1 MNTLQE
7 RKQARLEKL
16 LDSLLVSPANK
27 AMALEYLEADTPDEG
42 LLEKAEY
49 QNFRMASMVV
59 YNEVANY
66 LQPLWKAGKEDE
78 LIRFIRLFWAIGKST
93 AGFLLERRGLYLEE
107 KHEREL
113 RIRALGK
120 VEAAAMEAEVCAWQ
134 RHRRAAEGW
143 LWELAASEP
152 EVLEAAQS
160 FTDLSWDNM
169 KVFLAGILLCKG
181 FRAGLLQKL
190 TGGDRAARQA
200 ELVFANN
207 RESLE
212 HSVSSLTAAD
222 RDVLSAY
229 LAKGDPAAPLPVLSV
244 KTAADA
250 APDMVL
256 GTRIA
261 SDYLTGLLG
270 GASFQGQAQ
279 DARLRCAVRMY
290 LALNPSAM
298 LYKVVV
304 STPGE
309 YLFAQ
314 MDNLLQDLPGGEVTL
329 LLYLSGSPYVAS
341 EQTRRMLVDRCKF
354 AAEQAAAAA
363 DPNQYMQL
371 QQMLGDA
378 VPGLSGGVQE
388 RIITMLEKYAQAGKN
403 ELRAYLTATGSMADS
418 AARLAAVTSSQL
430 YLYQLCQMLESYWE
444 KHGWDDFSC
453 RCVVVCCL
461 PFKAYGMN
469 VFCQK
474 AGEFGA
480 LAQKLLEKQLPV
492 GELLQVFGTL
502 QDCFYNEKRKTALRN
517 ELLEVIRRPEYL
529 EALCDAAQS
538 SCVFGRHVALS
549 ALDDL
554 TAAPQI
560 GEKAKEGIL
569 AAAGDSSKQVQEL
582 LLNLLSAHVDWS
594 PDIAALLK
602 SKKAAERYLAVQ
614 VSARLGES
622 MRPELET
629 ALAAEKSAKVADAI
643 RVVLGRPAE
652 AVEQAGEPTPEEL
665 AQRALKGGKRR
676 RFQWLLE
683 QPLPPVR
690 RADGTP
696 AEEDLRDGLLAV
708 YCEMGRI
715 GRSDT
720 AAAIAKGLD
729 STDLAALAQEVWER
743 WLAAG
748 AQSKTKW
755 VLAFAAVFGGPAMTP
770 RLQHAINDWPQHA
783 RGAIACEAVTALTLS
798 SDPAALLVV
807 DSIFRKFKF
816 RQVKAAAAAAL
827 KNAAN
832 ELGITEEELA
842 DRIVPDLG
850 FTADGSRIFD
860 YGPRRFTVRLT
871 PTLELSITNDAG
883 KVVKNLPSPGKTD
896 DPEKAAAAYDGFKAM
911 KKQIRTTVTAQ
922 KARLEAALA
931 ALRCWDA
938 EAWQA
943 LFVKNPIMRQFAI
956 SLIWGVYEEDR
967 LTATFRYMEDGSFN
981 TVDEEEYALPEG
993 ARIGLVHPVELDA
1006 ETRDAWKQQLED
1018 YEITPS
1024 IPQLERPVYALCPG
1038 REAECKL
1045 EDFGGK
1051 QLNGLSLSGKLQ
1063 GLGWYRGSVQDG
1075 GGYYTFYREDP
1086 TLGLGVEL
1094 SFSGCFVGDENE
1106 TVTVYD
1112 AVFYK
1117 AGTVQRGSY
1126 CYDKPKD
1133 ADVLL
1138 LGKVPARYYSE
1149 IVYQLTRA
1157 TASSTETDPDW
1168 RTTRN

>member
-7 RKQARLEKL
+7 RKQARLEKV
-16 LDSLLVSPANK
+16 LDSLLVSSANK
-27 AMALEYLEADTPDEG
+27 AMAQKYLETDTPDEG

-49 QNFRMASMVV
+49 QNFRL
-59 YNEVANY
+59 ANDTARDEMDDY
-66 LQPLWKAGKEDE
+66 LQTLRKAGKEEE
-78 LIRFIRLFWAIGKST
+78 LTRFVRLFWAIGKST
-93 AGFLLERRGLYLEE
+93 AGFLLERRGLYSE
-107 KHEREL
+107 EREERDL
-113 RIRALGK
+113 YIRVLGK
-120 VEAAAMEAEVCAWQ
+120 AEAAAMVAEVCAWQ
-134 RHRRAAEGW
+134 RHRAPAEEW
-143 LWELAASEP
+143 LWKLAASEP
-152 EVLEAAQS
+152 EVLESAQS
-160 FTDLSWDNM
+160 FGDDVIDNM

-181 FRAGLLQKL
+181 FRSGLIQKL

-200 ELVFANN
+200 ELVFVNN
-207 RESLE
+207 RESLAQ
-212 HSVSSLTAAD
+212 SVSSLTAAD
-222 RDVLSAY
+222 RDALGAY
-229 LAKGDPAAPLPVLSV
+229 LQKGDPAAPLPVLSV
-244 KTAADA
+244 KTAANA
-250 APDMVL
+250 APDQVL
-256 GTRIA
+256 RTRLA
-261 SDYLTGLLG
+261 DDYLIGLLG
-270 GASFQGQAQ
+270 GASFRGQKR

-290 LALNPSAM
+290 LALNPSAL
-298 LYKVVV
+298 LYVALA
-304 STPGE
+304 STPRD
-309 YLFAQ
+309 YLLDQ
-314 MDNLLQDLPGGEVTL
+314 LDNLLRDLPGGATTL
-329 LLYLSGSPYVAS
+329 LLYLSSSPYMLP
-341 EQTRRMLVDRCKF
+341 EQTRRMLADRCKS

-371 QQMLGDA
+371 QQMLGDT
-378 VPGLSGGVQE
+378 VPSLGTGAQE
-388 RIITMLEKYAQAGKN
+388 RIINMLEKYTQTGKN
-403 ELRAYLTATGSMADS
+403 ELRTYLTSTGSMADS
-418 AARLAAVTSSQL
+418 TAQLAGVTSSQP
-430 YLYQLCQMLESYWE
+430 YLYQFCWMLESYWK

-469 VFCQK
+469 VFFRK
-474 AGEFGA
+474 EGESGA
-480 LAQKLLEKQLPV
+480 LAQKLLEKQLPI
-492 GELLQVFGTL
+492 GELLQVFGAL
-502 QDCFYNEKRKTALRN
+502 QDCFYQESQKTALRN
-517 ELLEVIRRPEYL
+517 EVLKMVRRPEYL
-529 EALCDAAQS
+529 EDLCVAAQKS
-538 SCVFGRHVALS
+538 GVFGRYVALS

-582 LLNLLSAHVDWS
+582 LLNLLSAHADWG

-614 VSARLGES
+614 VSARLGDS
-622 MRPELET
+622 MRPELEA
-629 ALAAEKSAKVADAI
+629 ALATEKSAKVADAI
-643 RVVLGRPAE
+643 RTVLGSPAE
-652 AVEQAGEPTPEEL
+652 SAEQAGEPVPEEL
-665 AQRALKGGKRR
+665 AARALKGGKRR

-683 QPLPPVR
+683 QPLPSVR
-690 RADGTP
+690 RTDGTP
-696 AEEDLRDGLLAV
+696 ADDDLRDGLLAV

-720 AAAIAKGLD
+720 AAAIAKVLD
-729 STDLAALAQEVWER
+729 AADLAALAQEVWER
-743 WLAAG
+743 WLATG
-748 AQSKTKW
+748 APSKTKW
-755 VLAFAAVFGGPAMTP
+755 VLAFVAVFGGPAMTP

-807 DSIFRKFKF
+807 DSISRKFKF

-827 KNAAN
+827 KNAAS

-850 FTADGSRIFD
+850 FAADGSRVFD
-860 YGPRRFTVRLT
+860 YGPRQFTVRLT

-883 KVVKNLPSPGKTD
+883 KSVKNLPSPGKTD
-896 DPEKAAAAYDGFKAM
+896 DPEKAAAAYDAFKAM
-911 KKQIRTTVTAQ
+911 KKQIRTTVATQ

-931 ALRCWDA
+931 GLRCWDA
-938 EAWQA
+938 EAWQT

-967 LTATFRYMEDGSFN
+967 LTDTFRYMEDGSFN
-981 TVDEEEYALPEG
+981 TVDEEEYTLPEG
-993 ARIGLVHPVELDA
+993 ARIGLVHPVELDD

-1024 IPQLERPVYALCPG
+1024 IPQLERPVYALRPG
-1038 REAECKL
+1038 SETECKL

-1063 GLGWYRGSVQDG
+1063 GLGWYRGSVQDA

-1086 TLGLGVEL
+1086 SLGLGVEL
-1094 SFSGCFVGDENE
+1094 NFSGCFVGDENE

-1126 CYDKPKD
+1126 CYDTPKE
-1133 ADVLL
+1133 ADILP

-1149 IVYQLTRA
+1149 IIYQLTRA

-1168 RTTRN
+1168 RTTRH